1 MSNPNPE
8 FPLESWCL
16 YGVGAACVLLRL
28 IARARRASVKNL
40 QLDDCFVVFGLVAYT
55 LLCIAFNEMLKGA
68 GSNLMTPEDIATLT
82 PEISTERVKGSKWVF
97 VSEHAMLLTI
107 WSMKAA
113 MLVLYARITE
123 GLRQRKILNGVMVW
137 VCLSFVGD
145 ELALFTICRPLSQY
159 WAVPVSDQQ
168 CASYQY
174 YQIVNAVFNIS
185 TDIMLLAVGLPP
197 VLKARLSLQQK
208 LILAIVFGM
217 GSFVIIAAILRAIY
231 CLVPSLI
238 SYVYMNWYFREAS
251 VAIYVTNA
259 PAIWVLLRDIFPG
272 LQRLGQSSR
281 RGTSGNRNPENGGG
295 KDQGVP
301 YVTTQGSAFDGGH
314 AKSSW
319 MKMPGSRNDK
329 DLKEMDLEEWPI
341 NKSSTMTSVSRVP
354 DVHPHS
360 EFGRKESREHGSQDD
375 ASVSSQ
381 GGPLEIRRDV
391 TFTVERVVARQ
402 NV

>member
-1 MSNPNPE
+1 MTDE
-8 FPLESWCL
+8 E
-16 YGVGAACVLLRL
+16 
-28 IARARRASVKNL
+28 
-40 QLDDCFVVFGLVAYT
+40 VAQ
-55 LLCIAFNEMLKGA
+55 
-68 GSNLMTPEDIATLT
+68 LT
-82 PEISTERVKGSKWVF
+82 PQIIAQRVKGSKWVF

-123 GLRQRKILNGVMVW
+123 GLMQRKLLNW
-137 VCLSFVGD
+137 VIGWVALSFLGD
-145 ELALFTICRPLSQY
+145 EIALFTACLPVSHY
-159 WAVPVSDQQ
+159 WAVPVNNAQ

-185 TDIMLLAVGLPP
+185 SDIMLLAVGLPP
-197 VLKARLSLQQK
+197 VLKARLSVQQK
-208 LILAIVFGM
+208 LVLTVVFGM

-272 LQRLGQSSR
+272 LHRLGQSSR
-281 RGTSGNRNPENGGG
+281 RTTSANKLPSHGAAYITSQEPRSVLE
-295 KDQGVP
+295 KK
-301 YVTTQGSAFDGGH
+301 A
-314 AKSSW
+314 SW
-319 MKMPGSRNDK
+319 MRIAGRGYDEK
-329 DLKEMDLEEWPI
+329 DIDMDEYPI
-341 NKSSTMTSVSRVP
+341 NKSHVTSDVSRVN
-354 DVHPHS
+354 D
-360 EFGRKESREHGSQDD
+360 GQQGQGSQDD

-381 GGPLEIRRDV
+381 SGHLDIRRDV
-391 TFTVERVVARQ
+391 TFSVMHVDAKQ